1 MAELQADFELLPRKT
16 LDAEFSLVPRSNID
30 AVFEINIATKG
41 DKGETGNGIS
51 SIEKTSTS
59 GLVDTYTIYF
69 TDGNS
74 TTFEVTNGN
83 GIESIT
89 KTSTS
94 GLVDTYTV
102 LFQNGETTTFEVT
115 NGRSAIITGAT
126 ASVNNS
132 VGVPSVDVTTGGT
145 NFERTFDFAFKN
157 LRGNDATIV
166 IRRL

>member
-1 MAELQADFELLPRKT
+1 MAELQANFELLPRKT

-30 AVFEINIATKG
+30 ATFEINIATKG
-41 DKGETGNGIS
+41 DTGNGIS

-74 TTFEVTNGN
+74 TTFDVTNGS
-83 GIESIT
+83 GIVSIT
-89 KTSTS
+89 KTSS
-94 GLVDTYTV
+94 AGLVDTYTV

-115 NGRSAIITGAT
+115 NGQNAIITGAT
-126 ASVNNS
+126 ASVTNT
-132 VGVPSVDVTTGGT
+132 VGVPNVVVTTGGT
-145 NFERTFDFAFKN
+145 EYERSFDFAFSN
-157 LRGNDATIV
+157 LRGNDAMIV